1 MRLSNLSVIP
11 EDQAISTI
19 LEEELLLEIK
29 RGKCWQVTIL
39 SIVLFIITLPLIY
52 MTYWVILANIVII
65 LLSIAID
72 KYVLEVFRYNQF
84 CNTETIVVISS
95 GIGQAEL

>member
-1 MRLSNLSVIP
+1 MRLSNLSAIP
-11 EDQAISTI
+11 EDRAISTI
-19 LEEELLLEIK
+19 LEEELLLEVK
-29 RGKCWQVTIL
+29 RSRCWQVTIL
-39 SIVLFIITLPLIY
+39 SIALFVITLPLIH
-52 MTYWVILANIVII
+52 MTYWVILGDIVLI

-95 GIGQAEL
+95 AIGQAEL